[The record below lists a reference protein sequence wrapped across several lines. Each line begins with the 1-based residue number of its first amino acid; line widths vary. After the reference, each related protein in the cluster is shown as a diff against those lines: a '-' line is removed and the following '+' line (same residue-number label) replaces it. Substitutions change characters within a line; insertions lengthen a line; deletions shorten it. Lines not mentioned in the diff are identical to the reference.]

1 MARPKLDKK
10 METPLYE
17 NKGEIFLTPTN
28 PNLVE
33 VIVAHDGLEVGQ
45 KFIANEGT
53 LAVMVNLGYWRLCK

>member
-17 NKGEIFLTPTN
+17 NKGEVFLPT

-33 VIVAHDGLEVGQ
+33 VIIAHDGLEVGQ

-53 LAVMVNLGYWRLCK
+53 IAIMVNLGYWKICK

>member
-17 NKGEIFLTPTN
+17 NKGEIFLPT

-33 VIVAHDGLEVGQ
+33 VIISHDGLEVGQ
-45 KFIANEGT
+45 QFVANEGT
-53 LAVMVNLGYWRLCK
+53 IAIMVNLGFWRLCK